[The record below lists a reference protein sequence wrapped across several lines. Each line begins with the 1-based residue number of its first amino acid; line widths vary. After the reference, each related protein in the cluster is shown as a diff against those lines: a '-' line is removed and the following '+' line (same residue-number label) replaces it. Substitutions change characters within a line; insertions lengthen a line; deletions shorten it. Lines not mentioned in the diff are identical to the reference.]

1 MMMDDGEILVDLIRD
16 LFGKEKQHYES
27 KGQIAVNCP
36 MCDENRNKGN
46 LEINYIQHVF
56 KCWSCAEVNEM
67 KGPLGKLIDQ
77 YANKKQKKIYSV
89 FKPEDLT
96 VKEVKKPKIKL
107 PESYVRIMDSSEKYP
122 VRRQAYTYLKNRGI
136 DDYMIR
142 KYQIGFCDKGSHMG
156 RIIVP
161 SFDKEGELNYY
172 IARSWDPHSRAKYK
186 NPDYEKDKIIFNESI
201 INWKKD
207 IFLVEGVFDGFFV
220 DNSIPLLGKYMSD
233 LLFNTIYEKAR
244 GEITIGLDGD
254 AFKDA
259 VKLYEQLNGGRLFGK
274 IKILKL
280 PNDKDICD
288 LRGNINEYYYKMKH

>member
-1 MMMDDGEILVDLIRD
+1 MLDDKEVLLEILSNILGDP
-16 LFGKEKQHYES
+16 EKVYDS
-27 KGQIAVNCP
+27 KLQYGYNCP
-36 MCDENRNKGN
+36 ECGVGQKKGN
-46 LEINYIQHVF
+46 LEVSLDKHLF
-56 KCWSCAEVNEM
+56 HCWSCGGINDTQ
-67 KGPLGKLIDQ
+67 GPLGKLIDR
-77 YANKKQKKIYSV
+77 YGNKKQKKIYNLLR
-89 FKPEDLT
+89 PEDLT

-107 PESYVRIMDSSEKYP
+107 PESYVRIMDSSERYP
-122 VRRQAYTYLKNRGI
+122 VRRQAYAYLKNRGI
-136 DDYMIR
+136 GDNMIR

-186 NPDYEKDKIIFNESI
+186 NPDYEKDKIIFNESL

>member
-1 MMMDDGEILVDLIRD
+1 MLDDKEVLLEILSNILGDP
-16 LFGKEKQHYES
+16 EKVYDS
-27 KGQIAVNCP
+27 KLQYGYNCP
-36 MCDENRNKGN
+36 ECGVGQKKGN
-46 LEINYIQHVF
+46 LEVSLDKHLF
-56 KCWSCAEVNEM
+56 HCWSCGGINDTQ
-67 KGPLGKLIDQ
+67 GPLGKLIDR
-77 YANKKQKKIYSV
+77 YGNKKQKKIYNLLR
-89 FKPEDLT
+89 PEDLT

-107 PESYVRIMDSSEKYP
+107 PESYVRIMDSSERYP

-136 DDYMIR
+136 DDNMIR

>member
-1 MMMDDGEILVDLIRD
+1 MMSDDGEIIVDLIRD

-27 KGQIAVNCP
+27 KGQIAVDCP
-36 MCDENRNKGN
+36 QCDDGKHKGN
-46 LEINYIQHVF
+46 LEINYHQHVF
-56 KCWSCAEVNEM
+56 KCWSCAEINEM

-77 YANKKQKKIYSV
+77 YGNKKQKKVYSV
-89 FKPEDLT
+89 FKPEDQT

-107 PESYVRIMDSSEKYP
+107 PESYIRIFDSSEKYP

-136 DDYMIR
+136 TDYMIT
-142 KYQIGFCDKGSHMG
+142 KYQIGFCDKGSHIG
-156 RIIVP
+156 RIVVP

-172 IARSWDPHSRAKYK
+172 IARSWDSHTKAKYK

-207 IFLVEGVFDGFFV
+207 IFLVEGVFDGFFL
-220 DNSIPLLGKYMSD
+220 DNSIPMLGKYMSE
-233 LLFNTIYEKAR
+233 LLFNTIYERAR

-254 AFKDA
+254 AWNDA
-259 VKLYEQLNGGRLFGK
+259 LKLYDQLNGGRLYGK

-280 PNDKDICD
+280 PKDKDICD
-288 LRGNINEYYYKMKH
+288 LRGEINEYYYKMKY